1 MKNSK
6 VLSRSFVAGLMIL
19 GAQGAHADDW
29 KDASGLLSAFGVD
42 PNEKSFLKDNNLKV
56 GGWAEA
62 SVSVNANATSNGY
75 NGPITFQDKDGQF
88 QMNQLNLYLQKAIN
102 VGGDSF
108 DWGGRVDVMYGSDA
122 IFTQAYGNGPLS
134 VAGVPQ
140 SRGDWDLHLLGDQT
154 YNLAIPN
161 AYAEFNLPVGN
172 GIDVKAGHFYTP
184 IGYEVVTSPDNFLVT
199 KPYTM
204 QYGEPFTHTGAYGT
218 YAFNQNWSAFAGA
231 ITGSGTGGWDGNFNR
246 NNGTWDFLGGAT
258 WTSDD
263 AGTSLNASGTVGPT
277 AENNNNN
284 WGMYS
289 LVGKHNLN
297 DKTHL
302 VLQHDHGFAQGAVNS
317 GTKTAEWYGI
327 NSYIFY
333 DINDKVSAGLRA
345 EWFRDQDGYR
355 VAMAGRCGAGYN
367 LSSGGSPYNTAGSTC
382 NVLTNSTFLPNNTFY
397 ALTAGLSYKPAK
409 WLNLRPNMRLDY
421 ADRNAFG
428 AGSDGLPVQKTQF
441 LFSADAV
448 VTF

>member
-6 VLSRSFVAGLMIL
+6 TLSRSLVAGLLVL
-19 GAQGAHADDW
+19 GAQGAQAEDW

-88 QMNQLNLYLQKAIN
+88 QLNQLNLYLQKAIN

-108 DWGGRVDVMYGSDA
+108 DWGGRVDVMYGADA
-122 IFTQAYGNGPLS
+122 IFTQAYGNYSGL
-134 VAGVPQ
+134 Q
-140 SRGDWDLHLLGDQT
+140 RGDWDLHLIGDQT
-154 YNLAIPN
+154 YNMAIPN
-161 AYAEFNLPVGN
+161 AYAEFNLPIGN

-231 ITGSGTGGWDGNFNR
+231 ITGSATGGWDGNFNR
-246 NNGTWDFLGGAT
+246 NNGAWDFLGGAT

-263 AGTSLNASGTVGPT
+263 AGSSLNISGTVGPT
-277 AENNNNN
+277 SETSNKN
-284 WGMYS
+284 WALYS
-289 LVGKHNLN
+289 IVGKHNLN

-302 VLQHDHGFAQGAVNS
+302 VVQHDHGFAQGLAS
-317 GTKTAEWYGI
+317 GGKTAEWYGI

-333 DINDKVSAGLRA
+333 DINDKLAAGLRA
-345 EWFRDQDGYR
+345 EWFRDQDGTR
-355 VAMAGRCGAGYN
+355 VVNAGRCGAGLNPGYN
-367 LSSGGSPYNTAGSTC
+367 AAGATCAANGNAMAGYFPGGNG
-382 NVLTNSTFLPNNTFY
+382 FY
-397 ALTAGLSYKPAK
+397 ALTAGLSYKPTK

-421 ADRNAFG
+421 ADKNAFG
-428 AGSDGLPVQKTQF
+428 FGSDGLAVQKTQF